1 MNMLIWNCRDALNPT
16 FYDVV
21 NDLIRMHSLVIMIF
35 VETKV
40 SGERARRISKNLDLD
55 GAIFSNSIG
64 LTGGLWVLWNFAQV
78 KISELAST
86 EEEVHVVVTSTA
98 KPPWLLSTIY
108 ASPQFAERHLFWE
121 NLEYVASFHSVPWVI
136 AGDFN
141 EVLMGDDKFGGSSI
155 NIDRALR
162 FQECMDICRMINIGF
177 SGPRFTWSNRRPY
190 T

>member
-1 MNMLIWNCRDALNPT
+1 MLIWNCRGALNPT

-40 SGERARRISKNLDLD
+40 SGERARRISKNLNLD

-121 NLEYVASFHSVPWVI
+121 NLEYVASLHSVSWVI